1 MATVEQQL
9 QQLAAARALIARAD
23 ALEVKPVTA
32 TKAVVPTPAEQIAAL
47 QAENERLRAAAARSI
62 TISCK
67 VGGKGGLSV
76 YGFGVFP
83 VTLYKSQWIRLLA
96 ASEQITSFI
105 TANDAVLVDKPAK

>member
-1 MATVEQQL
+1 MATVEQK
-9 QQLAAARALIARAD
+9 LAEARALIARAD
-23 ALEVKPVTA
+23 ALETKPVTA
-32 TKAVVPTPAEQIAAL
+32 TKAVPTLEERLAGL
-47 QAENERLRAAAARSI
+47 LAENEKLRAAAAARI

-96 ASEQITSFI
+96 AGEQITRFI
-105 TANDAVLVDKPAK
+105 VENDSLLAEKPAK

>member
-1 MATVEQQL
+1 MATVE

-23 ALEVKPVTA
+23 ALEAKPVTA
-32 TKAVVPTPAEQIAAL
+32 TKAVPTLEERLAAL
-47 QAENERLRAAAARSI
+47 QADNEKLRAAAAARI

-83 VTLYKSQWIRLLA
+83 VTLYKGQWLRLLA

>member
-1 MATVEQQL
+1 MASVEQQL
-9 QQLAAARALIARAD
+9 ATARALIARAD
-23 ALEVKPVTA
+23 ALEVKPTTA
-32 TKAVVPTPAEQIAAL
+32 VKAVMTPAEQIAAL

-83 VTLYKSQWIRLLA
+83 VTLYKGQWTRLLS
-96 ASEQITSFI
+96 ASDTITKFI
-105 TANDAVLVDKPAK
+105 SDNDELLSDKPVK

>member
-1 MATVEQQL
+1 MATVE

-23 ALEVKPVTA
+23 APEVKPVTA
-32 TKAVVPTPAEQIAAL
+32 VKAVVPTLEERLAAL
-47 QAENERLRAAAARSI
+47 QAENERLRTAAARSI

-67 VGGKGGLSV
+67 IGAKGGLSV

-96 ASEQITSFI
+96 AGEQITRFI
-105 TANDAVLVDKPAK
+105 ADNDSLLAEKPAK

>member
-23 ALEVKPVTA
+23 ALEVKPTTA
-32 TKAVVPTPAEQIAAL
+32 VKAVMTPAEQIAAL
-47 QAENERLRAAAARSI
+47 QAENERLRTAAARSI

-67 VGGKGGLSV
+67 IGGKGGLSV

-83 VTLYKSQWIRLLA
+83 VTLYKSQWLRLLA

-105 TANDAVLVDKPAK
+105 TANDSLLAEKPAK